1 MPSHTCN
8 ATLIHAVKLFCASKT
23 CHHAVRSFAW
33 SPCLLAAKN
42 VCDVRPTLLALE
54 AMSEVGKAQR
64 TLDACCCFKVGVIRL
79 SGFNARAQQDVS
91 QAVKALTRQGASE
104 FTLDV
109 RDNRGG
115 LYQEGAEVAKLFLEG
130 CCCYLPFMHGI
141 ED

>member
-1 MPSHTCN
+1 
-8 ATLIHAVKLFCASKT
+8 
-23 CHHAVRSFAW
+23 
-33 SPCLLAAKN
+33 
-42 VCDVRPTLLALE
+42 
-54 AMSEVGKAQR
+54 MSLTQ
-64 TLDACCCFKVGVIRL
+64 VGVIRL

-130 CCCYLPFMHGI
+130 QMPFPYMIMQCLITTWRSSCCAKVLQVFTCTT
-141 ED
+141 